1 MNFQQLRSLR
11 ETVRRGLN
19 LTAAAEVLNTS
30 QPALSKQIRELE
42 DELGVQ
48 LFVRHGKRY
57 TALTEAGREIVA
69 VAERILDETAALRRV
84 AEHHAAGRQGTL
96 SVAATHTQARYALPA
111 VLARFRA
118 EFPAM
123 QFRLLQGN
131 PGQVAD
137 YVVHGDATFGLAT
150 ESLDEHP
157 SLDTRAAYSWRHCLI
172 VPPGH
177 ALAKAGR
184 PPSLERLVGE
194 PLITYTPQF
203 TGRRGIDA
211 AFSAIGR
218 VPNVVLEAIDSDVI
232 KAYVELGFGVGVI
245 AGIAVD
251 SERDRGVVRIDM
263 GDAFP
268 THTTRIATR
277 AGMPLR
283 PFERRFV
290 QLVRE
295 FVPGQADSTTSVPR
309 PPPEA

>member
-19 LTAAAEVLNTS
+19 LTAAAEVLHTS

-42 DELGVQ
+42 EELGVQ

-57 TALTEAGREIVA
+57 TQLTEAGEQIVA
-69 VAERILDETAALRRV
+69 AAGRVLDEAAALRRIG
-84 AEHHAAGRQGTL
+84 EQYAAGHEGTL
-96 SVAATHTQARYALPA
+96 SIAATHTQARYALPA

-131 PGQVAD
+131 PAQVAE

-150 ESLDEHP
+150 ETLDAHP
-157 SLDTRAAYSWRHCLI
+157 SLDTRSAYTWRHCLV
-172 VPPGH
+172 VPSTHPFA
-177 ALAKAGR
+177 ALPA
-184 PPSLERLVGE
+184 PPTLAQLAAE

-203 TGRRGIDA
+203 TGRRGIDE
-211 AFSAIGR
+211 AFARQGLA
-218 VPNVVLEAIDSDVI
+218 PNVVLEAIDSDVI

-245 AGIAVD
+245 AEIAVD
-251 SERDRGVVRIDM
+251 PERDRGLVRIDV
-263 GDAFP
+263 GDMFP
-268 THTTRIATR
+268 AHTTRIASR
-277 AGMPLR
+277 IGLPLL

-290 QLVRE
+290 QLMRE
-295 FVPGQADSTTSVPR
+295 FR
-309 PPPEA
+309 PAQGVSSHA

>member
-19 LTAAAEVLNTS
+19 LTAAAEVLHTS

-57 TALTEAGREIVA
+57 TQLTEAGEKILAAASRV
-69 VAERILDETAALRRV
+69 LDETAALRRIG
-84 AEHHAAGRQGTL
+84 EQYAAGHGGTL
-96 SVAATHTQARYALPA
+96 SIAATHTQARYVLPA

-131 PGQVAD
+131 PQQVAE

-150 ESLDEHP
+150 ETLDDHP
-157 SLDTRAAYSWRHCLI
+157 SLDTRPAYAWRHCLI

-177 ALAKAGR
+177 PLAARAAPPTLAELAGQ
-184 PPSLERLVGE
+184 
-194 PLITYTPQF
+194 PLITYTAEF
-203 TGRRGIDA
+203 AGRRGIDA
-211 AFSAIGR
+211 AFARIGHE
-218 VPNVVLEAIDSDVI
+218 PNVVLEAIDSDVI

-245 AGIAVD
+245 ADVAVD
-251 SERDRGVVRIDM
+251 VERDRGLVRIDAD
-263 GDAFP
+263 GLFP
-268 THTTRIATR
+268 EKTARIASR
-277 AGMPLR
+277 IGMPLL

-290 QLVRE
+290 QMVRE
-295 FVPGQADSTTSVPR
+295 FRHGQAGRAT
-309 PPPEA
+309 PPIAAAA